1 MLEMI
6 VPTMSVIALYL
17 AILGGQLWRFQ
28 VSGAVGSAVTLAD
41 VVVFLVVV
49 VWGIKT
55 LAGKTRSKSETKPGW
70 SWVLP
75 DKAMLAFQLLL
86 IATFALNVGSFSIGE
101 LKVGA
106 AYLARLVTYLS
117 LYWVARSWPVSDQ
130 FRATTYR
137 WLIWVGVALAVS
149 GFAQLAFFP
158 DFGPLLSLGWDPH
171 IGRLASSFLDPNY
184 VGTFIGAALALASTQ
199 LFFGDTRH
207 RRIYLILSVVLFVAL
222 YLTYSR
228 SAWVSTALAVSFVG
242 YRHHWR
248 TGLLLLVLFTGVLFL
263 PGRFSDR
270 FSDAVTQTTI
280 NSSGVLDSGDDT
292 SRARILSW
300 QKGWAVVKSAP
311 VFGVGYN
318 NYGAASV
325 REGVRRE
332 KDLLGHSGQG
342 SDSSL
347 LNTWATTGVLG
358 LAALL
363 VFLWSVFAA
372 GLKMKR
378 PDIEGASLLY
388 FGFTA
393 AFIAILIDSFLI
405 NSLYYAPLLIVWV
418 VFAGLFAGRQAHR
431 Q

>member
-1 MLEMI
+1 MI
-6 VPTMSVIALYL
+6 VPTLSIVALYL

-28 VSGAVGSAVTLAD
+28 ISDTVGSAVTLAD
-41 VVVFLVVV
+41 IVVFLVVAI
-49 VWGIKT
+49 W
-55 LAGKTRSKSETKPGW
+55 AYTKLIGLSAAKPASTPRRLW
-70 SWVLP
+70 ALP
-75 DKAMLAFQLLL
+75 DKAMLVFQLLL
-86 IATFALNVGSFSIGE
+86 IATFALSVGNFSVTE

-106 AYLARLVTYLS
+106 AYLARLLAYLS
-117 LYWVARSWPVSDQ
+117 LYWVARSWSATDQ
-130 FRATTYR
+130 FRATAYR

-149 GFAQLAFFP
+149 GFVQLALFS

-184 VGTFIGAALALASTQ
+184 VGTFIGVALALSSTQ
-199 LFFGDTRH
+199 LLFGDTKH
-207 RRIYLILSVVLFVAL
+207 RPVYLSISITLFIAL

-248 TGLLLLVLFTGVLFL
+248 TGLLLLALFIGVLFL

-280 NSSGVLDSGDDT
+280 SSSGVLDSGDDT
-292 SRARILSW
+292 SRQRILSW

-347 LNTWATTGVLG
+347 LNTWATTGIVG
-358 LAALL
+358 LTTLL

-372 GLKMKR
+372 GVKMKR
-378 PDIEGASLLY
+378 PDIEGVSLLY

-393 AFIAILIDSFLI
+393 AFIAILVDSFLI

-418 VFAGLFAGRQAHR
+418 VLAGLFAGHQLRKP
-431 Q
+431 

>member
-1 MLEMI
+1 MI
-6 VPTMSVIALYL
+6 VPTLSIVFLYL
-17 AILGGQLWRFQ
+17 AILAGQLWRFQ
-28 VSGAVGSAVTLAD
+28 VSDAVGSAVTLAD
-41 VVVFLVVV
+41 VVVFFVVAA
-49 VWGIKT
+49 WGT
-55 LAGKTRSKSETKPGW
+55 VQLARLALGSTPKPRW
-70 SWVLP
+70 SWLLP
-75 DKAMLAFQLLL
+75 DKAMLVFQLLL
-86 IATFALNVGSFSIGE
+86 LATFVLNVGNFSIAE

-106 AYLARLVTYLS
+106 AYLARLLTYLS
-117 LYWVARSWPVSDQ
+117 LYWVARSWSATDQ
-130 FRATTYR
+130 FRATAYR

-149 GFAQLAFFP
+149 GFVQLVLFS

-184 VGTFIGAALALASTQ
+184 VGVFIGVALAFSSTQ
-199 LFFGDTRH
+199 LFFGDSKH
-207 RRIYLILSVVLFVAL
+207 RPMYLTISIVLFVAL
-222 YLTYSR
+222 HLTYSR

-248 TGLLLLVLFTGVLFL
+248 TGLLLLAIFIGVLFL

-292 SRARILSW
+292 SRQRILSW
-300 QKGWAVVKSAP
+300 QKGWAVVRSAP

-347 LNTWATTGVLG
+347 LNTWATTGVVG
-358 LAALL
+358 LAALI
-363 VFLWSVFAA
+363 VFLYSVFAT
-372 GLKMKR
+372 GLKIKR
-378 PDIEGASLLY
+378 PDIKGVTLLY

-393 AFIAILIDSFLI
+393 AFMAILVDSFLI
-405 NSLYYAPLLIVWV
+405 NSLYYAPLLIVWT
-418 VFAGLFAGRQAHR
+418 VFAGLFVGRQSHEP
-431 Q
+431 